1 MVQEYEIC
9 LVHPKLMATEQPL
22 HHQSTLADSMLR
34 TLFKHVE
41 VSVKAKESNHPLSKL
56 HIGRRNART

>member
-9 LVHPKLMATEQPL
+9 LVHPNLMATKQPM
-22 HHQSTLADSMLR
+22 HHQVSLAGTMLR
-34 TLFKHVE
+34 TFFKHVE
-41 VSVKAKESNHPLSKL
+41 VSAQTQDFNLPLSKL